1 MMKNKRPI
9 KGANQSA
16 GQMSGKPPVMR
27 SSRKT
32 RKFKVWLYSLAG
44 LILVISLVLY
54 YLPLIRTRDTKINLL
69 QHQVTPE
76 LIARGEYLANHVTIC
91 MDCHGERD
99 WTRYSGPPV
108 QGTAGTG
115 GEIFNQQMGF
125 PGVFYAK
132 NITPGHLGNWTDDQL
147 LRAFTTGVKPDGEVL
162 FPVMPYPYYR
172 HLDPTD
178 AAAIIAYIR
187 TLKPS
192 NKQTPE
198 RSIDFPMNLL
208 LRLIPKPADFKPM
221 PPKTDQVAYGGYLT
235 TIAGCAECHTPAN
248 HGQIDQSRLFAG
260 GRLFKMPGGDL
271 YSSNITPDSIEGI
284 GRWTADNFVAK
295 FKFFADSSHLG
306 HIGPGAQNTIMP
318 WSMYSGMDST
328 DLAAIYAYLRSLPAK
343 KSTAMLAER

>member
-1 MMKNKRPI
+1 METSKQNAHGQGNRSQARRATKR
-9 KGANQSA
+9 A
-16 GQMSGKPPVMR
+16 
-27 SSRKT
+27 
-32 RKFKVWLYSLAG
+32 RKFNFWFLSIAAVIIA
-44 LILVISLVLY
+44 ISLVLY
-54 YLPLIRTRDTKINLL
+54 YLPIIRTRDTKLSAKL
-69 QHQVTPE
+69 PQVTPE
-76 LIARGEYLANHVTIC
+76 VIARGAYLANHVTIC

-108 QGTAGTG
+108 KGTAGTG
-115 GEIFNQQMGF
+115 GEVFNQQMGF

-132 NITPGHLGNWTDDQL
+132 NITPGHLANWTDDQV

-192 NKQTPE
+192 AKQSPP

-208 LRLIPKPADFKPM
+208 LRLIPQPADFKPM
-221 PPKTDQVAYGGYLT
+221 PPKTDRVAYGGYLT
-235 TIAGCAECHTPAN
+235 TIAGCAECHTPAT
-248 HGQIDQSRLFAG
+248 HGHIDQARLFAG
-260 GRLFKMPGGDL
+260 GRLFKMPSGDL
-271 YSSNITPDSIEGI
+271 YSSNITPDSTTGI
-284 GRWTADNFVAK
+284 GQWTEHNFVAK
-295 FKFFADSSHLG
+295 FKFYADTANLG
-306 HIGPGAQNTIMP
+306 QMRPGDQNTIMP

-343 KSTAMLAER
+343 KSTTLLAGR